1 MEPTAGR
8 QREPELGGIYT
19 VPVPPA
25 EPVSASSSA
34 AVCLLLAEL
43 RFWKGSPHLC
53 LLGDFVFM
61 TGVCMC
67 VARFRRVLAHP
78 CASLWIYERVY

>member
-8 QREPELGGIYT
+8 QREPELGGIYM

-43 RFWKGSPHLC
+43 
-53 LLGDFVFM
+53 
-61 TGVCMC
+61 
-67 VARFRRVLAHP
+67 
-78 CASLWIYERVY
+78 